1 MAPPTP
7 TKPAKLAIYTNNT
20 GMASGPPSART
31 NLSINVDRS
40 DTGSLAPSIA
50 ASSFW
55 SDKKLPRLPKRKW
68 VLGAYDNK
76 LVSRAKSTQAHGA
89 HKQSH
94 NTMCCVLCV
103 CVDVGCLRS
112 SSWAPQLAELT

>member
-7 TKPAKLAIYTNNT
+7 TKPAKLAIHTNHH
-20 GMASGPPSART
+20 GGASSSGPSSARP
-31 NLSINVDRS
+31 NLSVNVDRS
-40 DTGSLAPSIA
+40 DTHSLAPSVG

-76 LVSRAKSTQAHGA
+76 LVSA
-89 HKQSH
+89 QS
-94 NTMCCVLCV
+94 
-103 CVDVGCLRS
+103 
-112 SSWAPQLAELT
+112 QQ

>member
-7 TKPAKLAIYTNNT
+7 TKLAIHTNHVGAT
-20 GMASGPPSART
+20 GPSSARP
-31 NLSINVDRS
+31 NLSVNVDRS
-40 DTGSLAPSIA
+40 DTNSLAPSVG

-76 LVSRAKSTQAHGA
+76 LVS
-89 HKQSH
+89 
-94 NTMCCVLCV
+94 VL
-103 CVDVGCLRS
+103 G
-112 SSWAPQLAELT
+112 